1 MTTLFFPIICCTT
14 ILNLKPADLA
24 YTASAIDN
32 DGSIYTRLTTKD
44 ESIGVVLSFGVQV
57 SQNTKFLDYL
67 ERFKTDTGFGK
78 AEPRRG
84 RKSKMSDWV
93 VIKHGEIPVLLKA
106 LLPYFRIKKEQA
118 ELEIEIVEKYSKLPR
133 SSKELQARKSFE
145 SKCSRKFPRAKA
157 NTKKNAIKR
166 AEGVYELL
174 PLIDR
179 LAKLNGGSNREV
191 TGESAFKAMRKRGFL
206 LDKEDYKSP

>member
-1 MTTLFFPIICCTT
+1 MTILFFPIICCTT

-118 ELEIEIVEKYSKLPR
+118 ELEIEIVEKYSKLP
-133 SSKELQARKSFE
+133 
-145 SKCSRKFPRAKA
+145 KA

>member
-118 ELEIEIVEKYSKLPR
+118 ELEIEIVEKYSKLP
-133 SSKELQARKSFE
+133 
-145 SKCSRKFPRAKA
+145 KA
-157 NTKKNAIKR
+157 NTKKMLSK
-166 AEGVYELL
+166 EL
-174 PLIDR
+174 
-179 LAKLNGGSNREV
+179 
-191 TGESAFKAMRKRGFL
+191 
-206 LDKEDYKSP
+206 KEYMNFYH